1 MMAVIVDMYEQAA
14 ILTYQ
19 NKKIWIKEVIKR
31 IYFVNGCLL
40 GFSKKRD
47 VDSIENIVRL
57 LDSYYTSDTKDD
69 LNRYGDYFLLLDVGD
84 SLLPLY
90 CCSLIFLDGHSCS
103 ILEADVDVMRREYTV
118 WLDTIDE
125 EDLYLNYYR

>member
-1 MMAVIVDMYEQAA
+1 MDMYEQAA

-19 NKKIWIKEVIKR
+19 NKKIWIKEVIKH

-40 GFSKKRD
+40 GFFFFFD
-47 VDSIENIVRL
+47 VDSIKNIVRL